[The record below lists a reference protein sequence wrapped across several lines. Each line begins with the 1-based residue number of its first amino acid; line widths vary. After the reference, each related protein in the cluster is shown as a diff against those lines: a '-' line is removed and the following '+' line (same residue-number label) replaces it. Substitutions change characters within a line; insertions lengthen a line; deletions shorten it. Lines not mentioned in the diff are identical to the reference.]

1 MTSASII
8 CSTPSSG
15 RASSIAG
22 KCQSTNTDTL
32 ECSVSVASKT
42 CLAGRSRQKTSPIA
56 LRMTKIASP
65 DRTGCDTG
73 STLGCQNNQLS
84 PIKALPVASPR
95 RGATT
100 LAASMPLLGPRAV
113 PQQQRAGI
121 RSLPAASSSA
131 SSKSSSIATVKLVA
145 ASGFLCHLRPSKYR
159 RPDMAAAAMSSNALV
174 RSAMGNTKTPT
185 ALACACGFLTGCPTH
200 ATRLTLVIDVSRF
213 TEPIS
218 RTQICVG

>member
-56 LRMTKIASP
+56 RRMTKIASP

-73 STLGCQNNQLS
+73 SALGCQNNQLS

-95 RGATT
+95 RGHYPTGPLEITHGREARASFQDAAHAAPTT
-100 LAASMPLLGPRAV
+100 TSSPFLQSSAALPPSGETDLLGPAS
-113 PQQQRAGI
+113 AWI
-121 RSLPAASSSA
+121 RSG
-131 SSKSSSIATVKLVA
+131 VLVEA
-145 ASGFLCHLRPSKYR
+145 GLC
-159 RPDMAAAAMSSNALV
+159 
-174 RSAMGNTKTPT
+174 
-185 ALACACGFLTGCPTH
+185 C
-200 ATRLTLVIDVSRF
+200 RF
-213 TEPIS
+213 
-218 RTQICVG
+218 

>member
-56 LRMTKIASP
+56 RRMTKIASP

-84 PIKALPVASPR
+84 AHKSPPSGLAPAGPLPYRPTRNNAWARGSRKLPGRCPCCADNHVVAF
-95 RGATT
+95 
-100 LAASMPLLGPRAV
+100 
-113 PQQQRAGI
+113 
-121 RSLPAASSSA
+121 
-131 SSKSSSIATVKLVA
+131 SSIHRC
-145 ASGFLCHLRPSKYR
+145 ASLGGDRPLGTGLRLDPKWSLSGVLEEAGLC
-159 RPDMAAAAMSSNALV
+159 
-174 RSAMGNTKTPT
+174 
-185 ALACACGFLTGCPTH
+185 C
-200 ATRLTLVIDVSRF
+200 RF
-213 TEPIS
+213 
-218 RTQICVG
+218 

>member
-56 LRMTKIASP
+56 RRMTKIASP

-73 STLGCQNNQLS
+73 SALGCQNNQLS

-95 RGATT
+95 RGHYHRPTRNNAWARGSRK
-100 LAASMPLLGPRAV
+100 LPGRCPCCADNHVVAFFQSSAALPPSGETDLLGPAS
-113 PQQQRAGI
+113 AWI
-121 RSLPAASSSA
+121 RSG
-131 SSKSSSIATVKLVA
+131 VLVEA
-145 ASGFLCHLRPSKYR
+145 GLC
-159 RPDMAAAAMSSNALV
+159 
-174 RSAMGNTKTPT
+174 
-185 ALACACGFLTGCPTH
+185 C
-200 ATRLTLVIDVSRF
+200 RF
-213 TEPIS
+213 
-218 RTQICVG
+218 